1 MSITKAIYEHLV
13 TKKKYNTLELKYEVK
28 CDELDHKVL
37 ELNTEKRLKQKQQEL
52 YDKKIKELTE
62 ENLELK
68 NKITELKKE
77 IKKLKRRDND

>member
-1 MSITKAIYEHLV
+1 MSIKKAIYEHLK

-77 IKKLKRRDND
+77 IKELKRRDND